1 MNNRKTEGGE
11 GSEIDEGSEVDV
23 DEGEGEGE
31 EPILGGY
38 GDFDNF
44 LKNRE
49 YLQGGGD
56 DEEDRDGYDSF
67 TIVESSV
74 NETGGRFISKT
85 PYAAAYKAA
94 SKLAKNNSSSK
105 PITFVIKKITKGS
118 NNRHYAY
125 KATINKLPKTIYI
138 FKKYSDSDKKL
149 VTNIHGEVV
158 LVNKYGMIVDF
169 SGSEIWDEKYDPNV
183 KLGSQ
188 IALKYDQFKQY
199 VIKPVNKETVIK
211 SIDLPDEYKNIKKTK
226 VKSDK
231 DKEKAKALKDKE
243 KAKALK
249 EKEKA
254 KALKDK
260 EKEKAKALKEKE
272 QIKALKEKEK
282 AKALKDKEKVKA
294 LKVKKDCKDGKV
306 RSTFSGRCVKEC
318 DEGKI
323 RDPATG
329 KCVKDKIKK
338 LMMKG
343 GYNGSCSTSSCY

>member
-1 MNNRKTEGGE
+1 MDNSIIN
-11 GSEIDEGSEVDV
+11 DEGKDVQDV
-23 DEGEGEGE
+23 DNDDHDEDDEDDEYVE
-31 EPILGGY
+31 DNKAAIDGGY

-49 YLQGGGD
+49 YLQQGGGD
-56 DEEDRDGYDSF
+56 DDGEDRDGYDSF

-74 NETGGRFISKT
+74 KETGGRFISKT

-94 SKLAKNNSSSK
+94 SKLSKNNSTLK
-105 PITFVIKKITKGS
+105 AITFVIKKITKGS

-125 KATINKLPKTIYI
+125 KATINKLSKTIYI

-169 SGSEIWDEKYDPNV
+169 SGSEIWDDKYDPNV
-183 KLGSQ
+183 KLGPQ

-231 DKEKAKALKDKE
+231 DKEKERAKALKEKERVKALKE
-243 KAKALK
+243 KERANALKEKERAMALKEKERAKALK

-254 KALKDK
+254 KALI
-260 EKEKAKALKEKE
+260 EKEKAKA
-272 QIKALKEKEK
+272 I
-282 AKALKDKEKVKA
+282 
-294 LKVKKDCKDGKV
+294 KVKKECKDGKV
-306 RSTFSGRCVKEC
+306 RNPASGRCVK
-318 DEGKI
+318 
-323 RDPATG
+323 
-329 KCVKDKIKK
+329 DKTKK
-338 LMMKG
+338 PMMKG
-343 GYNGSCSTSSCY
+343 GYNGTCNTSSCY